1 MVGERR
7 GENIGPGTEYGDG
20 GRLRHIEFGDDSFGR
35 PERRVVRR
43 TETFEAL
50 EIHAEAD
57 RQILAR
63 KKRLNHWTSMC
74 DGRGR
79 GTGDS
84 GTNIRSV
91 DLGNARA
98 LPSSNSNPC
107 RA

>member
-20 GRLRHIEFGDDSFGR
+20 GRLRHIELGDDSFGR
-35 PERRVVRR
+35 PERRIVRR

-63 KKRLNHWTSMC
+63 KERLNHWTC
-74 DGRGR
+74 ARGGRR
-79 GTGDS
+79 EGTSDKL
-84 GTNIRSV
+84 TNIRSV
-91 DLGNARA
+91 DPGNARA
-98 LPSSNSNPC
+98 LPSSCTNH
-107 RA
+107 